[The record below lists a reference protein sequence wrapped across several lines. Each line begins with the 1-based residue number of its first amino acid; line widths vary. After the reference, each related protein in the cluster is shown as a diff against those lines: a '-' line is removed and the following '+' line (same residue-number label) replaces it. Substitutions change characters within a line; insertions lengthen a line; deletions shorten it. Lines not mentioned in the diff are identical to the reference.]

1 MYIYICAVIIK
12 IHIKSQPI
20 YPFHETKLEHTR
32 PRDEPELLAMPAS
45 SNNCFPQKGKGKNGK
60 GKSKN
65 KSKNPGGK
73 GKDGSSHD
81 THEKPV
87 KTVDQR
93 AKAASCL
100 DT

>member
-1 MYIYICAVIIK
+1 
-12 IHIKSQPI
+12 
-20 YPFHETKLEHTR
+20 
-32 PRDEPELLAMPAS
+32 MPAS